1 MVSFLS
7 QATQEKEVSLKK
19 INNLFI
25 SYAFLIFIFFS
36 FSVNTLGNENIN
48 KKITDYLYG
57 IKEFSSD
64 FIQSNGSTIEEGKL
78 YLKNN
83 RLKINYISPS
93 NIIIIITEKKGMYF
107 NQDLEEVQ
115 YFNPRKSIA
124 NIFFQI
130 FFDKYFFNDANFH
143 EKEKSLFISKTIIFE
158 SQEYNVTI
166 IFEKS
171 PLIIRKIQ
179 IQNAGNITT
188 YSILDPNFNPVLD
201 DGFFS
206 LANPLIVG

>member
-1 MVSFLS
+1 MVSFRS

-19 INNLFI
+19 INNFFI
-25 SYAFLIFIFFS
+25 SYIFIIFIVFS
-36 FSVNTLGNENIN
+36 FSVKTLGNENIN
-48 KKITDYLYG
+48 KKITDYLHG
-57 IKEFSSD
+57 IKEFSSG
-64 FIQSNGSTIEEGKL
+64 FVQSNGNTIEEGKL

-93 NIIIIITEKKGMYF
+93 NIVIIITEKKGMYF

-124 NIFFQI
+124 KIFFQI

-188 YSILDPNFNPVLD
+188 YSILDPNFNPILD

-206 LANPLIVG
+206 LVNPLIG

>member
-1 MVSFLS
+1 MVSFRS

-19 INNLFI
+19 INNFFI
-25 SYAFLIFIFFS
+25 SYIFIIFIVFS
-36 FSVNTLGNENIN
+36 FSVKTLGNENIN
-48 KKITDYLYG
+48 KKITNYLHS
-57 IKEFSSD
+57 IKEFSSG
-64 FIQSNGSTIEEGKL
+64 FIQSNGKTIEEGKL

-124 NIFFQI
+124 KIFFQI
-130 FFDKYFFNDANFH
+130 FFDEYFFNDANFH
-143 EKEKSLFISKTIIFE
+143 EKEKSLFINKTIIFE

-188 YSILDPNFNPVLD
+188 YSILDPNFNPILD

-206 LANPLIVG
+206 LVNPLIG

>member
-1 MVSFLS
+1 MVSFRS

-19 INNLFI
+19 INNFFI
-25 SYAFLIFIFFS
+25 SYIFIIFIVFS
-36 FSVNTLGNENIN
+36 FSVKTLGNENIN
-48 KKITDYLYG
+48 KKITNYLHS
-57 IKEFSSD
+57 IKEFSSG
-64 FIQSNGSTIEEGKL
+64 FIQSNGKTIEEGKL

-124 NIFFQI
+124 KIFFQI
-130 FFDKYFFNDANFH
+130 FFDEYFFNDASFH
-143 EKEKSLFISKTIIFE
+143 EKEKSLFITKTIIFE

-188 YSILDPNFNPVLD
+188 YSILDPNFNPILD

-206 LANPLIVG
+206 LVNPLIG